1 MAVPTHNYAWL
12 VIGMIKPSVFH
23 VPRGAAGGAGEGE
36 GEGPGLGIVG
46 AVLVGLAWALFLKV
60 FEGSDF
66 PEG

>member
-1 MAVPTHNYAWL
+1 
-12 VIGMIKPSVFH
+12 MIKPSVFH

-46 AVLVGLAWALFLKV
+46 AVLVGLAWALFFKV

-66 PEG
+66 LEG